1 MAKEQRQVLQKQAR
15 QDNIS
20 KLRQLIEKGKET
32 RNSENQEIE
41 EEKWHR
47 VSGWE
52 RERRRKKRSN

>member
-1 MAKEQRQVLQKQAR
+1 MPRKHTMSAMAKEQRQVLQKQAR

-41 EEKWHR
+41 EEK
-47 VSGWE
+47 
-52 RERRRKKRSN
+52 

>member
-1 MAKEQRQVLQKQAR
+1 VNKNAKKVHHECSAMAKEQRQVLQKQAR

-41 EEKWHR
+41 EEK
-47 VSGWE
+47 
-52 RERRRKKRSN
+52 

>member
-1 MAKEQRQVLQKQAR
+1 MARKYTMSAVLMAKEHRQVLQKQAR

-41 EEKWHR
+41 EEK
-47 VSGWE
+47 
-52 RERRRKKRSN
+52 